1 MNFKDLLDSRL
12 EVQIK
17 NLIKSGNPIEAI
29 RIVQNELKIGL
40 KNSKDLVDEL
50 AASIRSQS
58 KENLPLN

>member
-17 NLIKSGNPIEAI
+17 DLIKSGNPIEAI

-50 AASIRSQS
+50 TDQFD
-58 KENLPLN
+58 LNPKKTYL